1 MTNGTCPLFRSLS
14 EAKRTC
20 GFALQMSASDPKRT
34 CVLITHRDKATEIR
48 RVGPI
53 LDSSLRRSENLI
65 QHNDAPTELN
75 SLGAQG
81 VVLVVYGD
89 AARASGNDRSYPE
102 ISNRLSF
109 LWVV

>member
-1 MTNGTCPLFRSLS
+1 MSPLLAQSGHGLVHCTRLLLTQSGHAYSL
-14 EAKRTC
+14 RT
-20 GFALQMSASDPKRT
+20 GIKQQKFVELGLR
-34 CVLITHRDKATEIR
+34 
-48 RVGPI
+48 PI

-65 QHNDAPTELN
+65 QHNDAPAELN
-75 SLGAQG
+75 SLGVQG

-89 AARASGNDRSYPE
+89 AARASDNDRSHPE